1 MTQAE
6 RDSNL
11 MVVAAVVGYADRH
24 DISVVAAFDMLR
36 RHDVLALIRENYET
50 LHTQSFDESVGF
62 AEDVIARKTA

>member
-11 MVVAAVVGYADRH
+11 MVVAAVVGYANNH
-24 DISVVAAFDMLR
+24 GISAVAAFDMLR
-36 RHDVLALIRENYET
+36 QHDVIALIRENYET
-50 LHTQSFDESVGF
+50 LHTQSLDESVGF